1 LKYLSSTVDP
11 AEFNVR
17 IDTDNEHVFLV
28 TTKNIP
34 SGTELLLG
42 LMDLEKE
49 KLAILCAQMGE
60 HQLRSQGCSKSS
72 GTVLASYN
80 NNHDA
85 QDSVSSSILIM
96 SNQLEKQQSPVLS
109 DQTSCCPMCGN
120 LFVKS
125 RKEKYHT
132 LEQKHKKP
140 FICPVCGHG
149 FSQAMNLKQCMT
161 LHCDRN
167 LFFGD
172 FSAIMK
178 ILPGG
183 LKLMRSTIRGVKWG
197 IFAVSKLEAGVRW
210 GPCISSSHS
219 SSNVRSGGAR
229 C

>member
-1 LKYLSSTVDP
+1 
-11 AEFNVR
+11 
-17 IDTDNEHVFLV
+17 
-28 TTKNIP
+28 
-34 SGTELLLG
+34 
-42 LMDLEKE
+42 MDLEKE